1 MRRDTDKPMTE
12 TIDQL
17 AAKFAQAAHEAINQ
31 RRKYSG
37 RPYFEHPA
45 RVAAIVRCVTDD
57 QNLIAAAYLHDVVE
71 DVNFDALSRVSATFG
86 VTRTSFP
93 DNIRDASLQLVEDL
107 FGRDIAL
114 LVEQLSDVSKPEDG
128 NRKARKAI
136 DREHLKNASP
146 GAKTV
151 KLADLI
157 DNAGDIA
164 ASDHDFAIVYYKEK
178 ALLLPVL
185 KEGNQQLWERAYK
198 LVQDFELKEMR
209 ESLK

>member
-1 MRRDTDKPMTE
+1 VTTIGPMTE

-17 AAKFAQAAHEAINQ
+17 AAKFAQAAHESINQ

-45 RVAAIVRCVTDD
+45 RVAAIVRTVTDD

-107 FGRDIAL
+107 FGQDIAL

-146 GAKTV
+146 EAKTV

-164 ASDHDFAIVYYKEK
+164 ANDHDFAIVYYKEK

>member
-1 MRRDTDKPMTE
+1 MTE

-17 AAKFAQAAHEAINQ
+17 AAKFAQAAHESINQ

-45 RVAAIVRCVTDD
+45 RVAALVRTVTDD

-71 DVNFDALSRVSATFG
+71 DVNFDALSKVGAKFG
-86 VTRTSFP
+86 IARTSFP
-93 DNIRDASLQLVEDL
+93 ENVRDASLQLVEDL
-107 FGRDIAL
+107 FGKDIAL

-136 DREHLKNASP
+136 DREHLKHASP
-146 GAKTV
+146 EAKTV

-157 DNAGDIA
+157 DNATDIV
-164 ASDHDFAIVYYKEK
+164 SNDMDFAIVYYHEKE
-178 ALLLPVL
+178 LLLPFL
-185 KEGNQQLWERAYK
+185 KEGNQQLWARAEE
-198 LVQDFELKEMR
+198 LVQDFQLKQMR
-209 ESLK
+209 ASLQQ